1 MKQQAMSSA
10 LLASTRLLSLQ
21 SRDRHLASMRGAVV
35 ACDTFIKNF
44 FSFSCATLGY
54 STMAFSVMRFFKT
67 TRASYTHSVNK
78 HLSEAHYMYISKTLY
93 TLPLRLLMFV
103 LETLT

>member
-1 MKQQAMSSA
+1 
-10 LLASTRLLSLQ
+10 
-21 SRDRHLASMRGAVV
+21 
-35 ACDTFIKNF
+35 
-44 FSFSCATLGY
+44 
-54 STMAFSVMRFFKT
+54 MAFSVMRFFKT